1 LVSPQKKKLQN
12 RGTATDL
19 PLVENPTDPMKD
31 DNAPIGLPGQSE
43 PLQTSAVTKKV
54 PVWDPN
60 ANHGR
65 YGANDYSGCQEVLLP
80 LSEVKAGDK
89 CPSCVA
95 TGDQGR
101 LYKVEPGVILSLR
114 GQAIITGTRY
124 LIERVRCSL
133 CGDYISADIPQAI
146 AQQPKYDVSCSSTL
160 AMARYWLGMPFKR
173 IELWQS
179 VQGIPMADATQWD
192 KVKKLA
198 KQLKPLY
205 KLLQRLSANT
215 GLMHYD
221 DTPNRILLH
230 NNQTPR
236 KGVYTTAIVSQVG
249 EHFIYLYCTSGHYAG
264 ENVSD
269 LLKERSPDSGK
280 LITMSDA
287 SSNNR
292 LDIDDGL
299 LERWILCFCLVHGR
313 RKFFELLD
321 FFDDECNFVLE
332 LISQIYKHERDCKE
346 QGLNLDERL
355 LYHQEKSLP
364 LMQALRAWL
373 ANKLLYQE
381 VEPNSGLGQSIRY
394 MLNHWDGL
402 TRFLHHPGAP
412 IDNSLCERAI
422 KVAIRHRRNS
432 LFFKTQTGAEVGDCL
447 MSIIHTA
454 ARCSANPFEYLNA
467 LQIHH
472 QAMTL
477 HPEQWLP
484 WNYQDTLRRL
494 GDGQTSLPSA
504 A

>member
-1 LVSPQKKKLQN
+1 LAFHQKKKLQN
-12 RGTATDL
+12 KGTATDS
-19 PLVENPTDPMKD
+19 PLVENSTATKD
-31 DNAPIGLPGQSE
+31 GNVPVGLPGQNE
-43 PLQTSAVTKKV
+43 QPLKTSAVTKKA
-54 PVWDPN
+54 PIWNPH

-65 YGANDYSGCQEVLLP
+65 YGAKDYEGCQEVLLP

-95 TGDQGR
+95 AGDQGR
-101 LYKVEPGVILSLR
+101 LYKVEPGVMLSLR

-146 AQQPKYDVSCSSTL
+146 EQQPKYDVSCSSAL
-160 AMARYWLGMPFKR
+160 AMARYWMGMPFKR
-173 IELWQS
+173 IELWQR
-179 VQGIPMADATQWD
+179 VQGVPLADTTQWD
-192 KVKKLA
+192 KVNKLA
-198 KQLKPLY
+198 EQVKPLH
-205 KLLQRLSANT
+205 KLLQQLSANT

-230 NNQTPR
+230 NNQTSR
-236 KGVYTTAIVSQVG
+236 KGVYTTAIVSQVS
-249 EHFIYLYCTSGHYAG
+249 EHFIYLYCTSERYAG

-269 LLKERSPDSGK
+269 LLKERSPDLGE

-292 LDIDDGL
+292 LAIEDGL
-299 LERWILCFCLVHGR
+299 LERWVLCFCLVHGR

-321 FFDDECNFVLE
+321 FFDDECNVVLE
-332 LISQIYKHERDCKE
+332 LISQVYKHERDCKE
-346 QGLNLDERL
+346 QGLNPDERL
-355 LYHQEKSLP
+355 RYHQEKSLP

-381 VEPNSGLGQSIRY
+381 AEPNSGLGQSIRY

-402 TRFLHHPGAP
+402 TRFLYHPSAP

-432 LFFKTQTGAEVGDCL
+432 LFFKTQTGANVGDCL

-454 ARCSANPFEYLNA
+454 ARCGANPFEYLNA

-484 WNYQDTLRRL
+484 WNYQDTLLRS
-494 GDGQTSLPSA
+494 GYDQTLLPSA